1 MELVVIVVALA
12 LLEYIFLS
20 MQVGMGRGKYDVPAP
35 AISGHPIFERL
46 YRVQMNT
53 LEQLIIFLPSIWL
66 FAEYVSAN
74 WAAALGVVFIVGRF
88 VYFRNY
94 VKDPEKRTIGFLLTF
109 SANVIML
116 LGALIGAA
124 LALL

>member
-53 LEQLIIFLPSIWL
+53 LEQLIVFLPSIWL

-109 SANVIML
+109 SANVILL

-124 LALL
+124 VALL